1 MKPILKYGLLAVIL
15 ASLTIGV
22 ILAQRP
28 SLVLPGASKKPE
40 KLEAPLQGLVKVC
53 SEGGDVEGYAKAH
66 GIPYEDGKVR
76 VVIEL
81 IDEQTEV
88 PQGYGLTVEARY
100 KNMVQALVPAEN
112 LEKLAEDPAVKLVR
126 TPKPALAAE

>member
-15 ASLTIGV
+15 GLLAIGA

-28 SLVLPGASKKPE
+28 SLLPGAGKKPE
-40 KLEAPLQGLVKVC
+40 KLEAPLQGLVKVR
-53 SEGGDVEGYAKAH
+53 SEGGDVEGYARAH

-81 IDEQTEV
+81 INEQTEV
-88 PQGYGLTVEARY
+88 PQGYGLTVEAKY